1 MVKEK
6 EKFIELALAKIQS
19 DLEHLGVQ
27 FARIEQFTYS
37 LSKRQVSTDK
47 TLSFVKGG
55 FYVFVSVF
63 SIAMAM
69 NYIIK

>member
-1 MVKEK
+1 MVKEQ
-6 EKFIELALAKIQS
+6 ENFIELALGKIQS
-19 DLEHLGVQ
+19 DIEHLKIQ
-27 FARIEQFTYS
+27 FTRIEDFTYS